1 VDGDGQQWHYSR
13 KRCDYPAQSDQGA
26 EGDLIFGSGS
36 SGHRLDIAEPAG
48 SLNLPNHS
56 TTEAANFRQRP
67 SRSRRI
73 SAGIL
78 YVALA
83 APPLLFGSR
92 EPTTIA
98 VWCALLGV
106 GLVLASLRRLQNG
119 HLFVL
124 GGLAFVVLCFGFVL
138 HEQLS
143 DHPWIA
149 PFHPVW
155 ARASEALGQQ
165 LVPSASIVKGQPF
178 FAIGSPLAN
187 LLALILGFIVGI
199 DSDRTRR
206 GIRVMAWAGVG
217 YAAYG
222 ILALLFDPT
231 EILWRE
237 KTAYVGNLTAT
248 FINRNT
254 AAAYFGSCA
263 AVWLVLLMAAVRAS
277 LPRGKIEWMRVPH
290 HLLVETRKDVLI
302 RFVMLFVCLSAM
314 FMTGSRGGVLVS
326 LMVLILTFMIYF
338 GRDLSRGRLLLA
350 LLGCVATSLLL
361 LQVLGSN
368 IGGRIDELGLSDAG
382 RLSAYRSTLK
392 IIADNPWFGTGLGTF
407 AFGFPA
413 YRSDDISMRGVWDI
427 AHNTHLEFASEMG
440 IPLTLVV
447 AIAWIGALVVLSF
460 GLRGQRR
467 NMIAPLSS
475 FAVSLIALLH
485 SSIDFSL
492 QIAGYS
498 IVVFALLG
506 MGLSQAIRGD
516 NRAASAHEPSGA
528 MQTEISAKRH

>member
-1 VDGDGQQWHYSR
+1 MTEIPPGTRQ
-13 KRCDYPAQSDQGA
+13 KRN
-26 EGDLIFGSGS
+26 LSG
-36 SGHRLDIAEPAG
+36 RV
-48 SLNLPNHS
+48 
-56 TTEAANFRQRP
+56 
-67 SRSRRI
+67 
-73 SAGIL
+73 SAGII

-83 APPLLFGSR
+83 GPPLLFGSR
-92 EPTTIA
+92 EPSTIA
-98 VWCALLGV
+98 LWCALLGA
-106 GLVLASLRRLQNG
+106 GLVIASPSRLQKG
-119 HLFVL
+119 HLFLL
-124 GGLAFVVLCFGFVL
+124 GGLACVVLCFGLVL

-149 PFHPVW
+149 AFNPVW

-165 LVPSASIVKGQPF
+165 LVPSVSIVRGQPF
-178 FAIGSPLAN
+178 FALGAPLAN
-187 LLALILGFIVGI
+187 TLALILGLIVGV
-199 DSDRTRR
+199 DADRARR
-206 GIRVMAWAGVG
+206 GVRVMAWAGVG
-217 YAAYG
+217 YAVYG

-237 KTAYVGNLTAT
+237 KTAYVGSLTAT

-254 AAAYFGSCA
+254 AGAYFGSCS
-263 AVWLVLLMAAVRAS
+263 AVWFILLMAAIRRN
-277 LPRGKIEWMRVPH
+277 LPRGAIEWRMAPH
-290 HLLVETRKDVLI
+290 YLLTETRKDVLT

-338 GRDLSRGRLLLA
+338 GRDLSRKGIMLG
-350 LLGCVATSLLL
+350 LLGCAATSLVLL
-361 LQVLGSN
+361 YTLGGN
-368 IGGRIDELGLSDAG
+368 IGRRIDILGLSDVG

-413 YRSDDISMRGVWDI
+413 YRSDDISMQGLWGI
-427 AHNTHLEFASEMG
+427 AHNTYLEFASEMG
-440 IPLTLVV
+440 IPLTLIV
-447 AIAWIGALVVLSF
+447 AVAWIVALIVLCSGF
-460 GLRGQRR
+460 RGRRR

-475 FAVSLIALLH
+475 LAVSLIALLH

-506 MGLSQAIRGD
+506 LGLSQAIVRD
-516 NRAASAHEPSGA
+516 KTAVRAREPSDYSSPRLHT
-528 MQTEISAKRH
+528 Q

>member
-1 VDGDGQQWHYSR
+1 MTEVPRGTR
-13 KRCDYPAQSDQGA
+13 R
-26 EGDLIFGSGS
+26 ERNL
-36 SGHRLDIAEPAG
+36 AG
-48 SLNLPNHS
+48 
-56 TTEAANFRQRP
+56 EV
-67 SRSRRI
+67 

-83 APPLLFGSR
+83 GPPLLFGSR

-98 VWCALLGV
+98 LWCAVLGA
-106 GLVLASLRRLQNG
+106 GLILAPANRLQKG
-119 HLFVL
+119 HLFLL
-124 GGLAFVVLCFGFVL
+124 GGLAIVVLCFGFVL

-143 DHPWIA
+143 DRPWIA
-149 PFHPVW
+149 AFNPVW
-155 ARASEALGQQ
+155 AKASEALGQQ
-165 LVPSASIVKGQPF
+165 LVPSVSIVRGQPF
-178 FAIGSPLAN
+178 FALGLPLAN
-187 LLALILGFIVGI
+187 MLALILGLIVGV
-199 DSDRTRR
+199 DSDRARW

-217 YAAYG
+217 YAVYG

-231 EILWRE
+231 GILWRE
-237 KTAYVGNLTAT
+237 KTAYLGSLTAT

-254 AAAYFGSCA
+254 AAAYFGSCS
-263 AVWLVLLMAAVRAS
+263 AVWLVLLMAAIRRN
-277 LPRGKIEWMRVPH
+277 LPRGAIEWRRVPH
-290 HLLVETRKDVLI
+290 HLLTETRKDVLI

-338 GRDLSRGRLLLA
+338 GRDLSRKGIALG
-350 LLGCVATSLLL
+350 LLGCVAASLLL
-361 LQVLGSN
+361 LYTLGGN
-368 IGGRIDELGLSDAG
+368 VGGRIDMLGLSDAG
-382 RLSAYRSTLK
+382 RLSVYRSTLK

-413 YRSDDISMRGVWDI
+413 YRSDDISMQGLWGI

-440 IPLTLVV
+440 IPLTLIV
-447 AIAWIGALVVLSF
+447 AVTWIVAMVVLAS
-460 GLRGQRR
+460 GCRGRRR

-475 FAVSLIALLH
+475 LAVCLIALLH

-506 MGLSQAIRGD
+506 LGLSQAMVRDKLPVRGRGPSD
-516 NRAASAHEPSGA
+516 NS
-528 MQTEISAKRH
+528 